1 MTTQRII
8 LYDFRGKKMIDTK
21 ILITGS
27 NGMVGRNIA
36 DCLKS
41 KNYILLTPTSKEL
54 NLLDISSV
62 DNYIKT
68 NIPDIVIHCAGI
80 VGGIQA
86 NIANP
91 VKFLVENTQMG
102 INIIM
107 ASKQAHIKRLINM
120 SSSCMYPR
128 EAINPLGEELI
139 LKGELEPT
147 NEGYALAKITSTR
160 LCEYINKEND
170 SFLYKT
176 VIPCNLYGRYDKFDP
191 KHSHML
197 PAVIRKIDKAKK
209 QKQKTLD
216 IWGDG
221 TARRE
226 FMYAEDLADFI
237 YYALENFD
245 AMPQN
250 INVGLGHDYTI
261 NEYYEAIAKVIGYKG
276 KFMHD
281 LTRPIGMK
289 QKLIDD
295 TKLQEF
301 GWKHKTSLED
311 GISKIYEYYLDK
323 I

>member
-1 MTTQRII
+1 MQ
-8 LYDFRGKKMIDTK
+8 K

-27 NGMVGRNIA
+27 NGMVGRNIVEF
-36 DCLKS
+36 DKS
-41 KNYILLTPTSKEL
+41 KNYILLTPSSKKL
-54 NLLDISSV
+54 NLLDRKAV
-62 DNYIKT
+62 DDYLKAYA
-68 NIPDIVIHCAGI
+68 PDSIIHCAGI

-102 INIIM
+102 LNIIM
-107 ASKQAHIKRLINM
+107 SAYENGIQKFINM

-128 EAINPLGEELI
+128 DAKNPLSEELI

-147 NEGYALAKITSTR
+147 NEGYAIAKVASTR
-160 LCEYINKEND
+160 LCEYIHRENNECH
-170 SFLYKT
+170 YKT

-197 PAVIRKIDKAKK
+197 PAVIKKIHEAKINN
-209 QKQKTLD
+209 QAIVN

-221 TARRE
+221 EARRE

-237 YYALENFD
+237 YYAMENFES
-245 AMPQN
+245 MPQN

-261 NEYYEAIAKVIGYKG
+261 NEYYKAIAEVIGYKG
-276 KFMHD
+276 DLIHD
-281 LTRPIGMK
+281 LSKPVGMK

-295 TKLQEF
+295 TKLQVF
-301 GWKHKTSLED
+301 GWKYKTSLKD
-311 GISKIYEYYLDK
+311 GLHKTYKYYLELL
-323 I
+323 